1 MFDLFRSRDK
11 VVRVFLG
18 AILVIVALSMVT
30 YLIPGGYGSG
40 SAQDNVVAEI
50 GKDQITA
57 RQALAA
63 VQSALR
69 GRQVPP
75 DMIPLYVPQL
85 IDQMIT
91 ERSLAYE
98 ARRLGLQVTD
108 EQTSEAIRTAIPQL
122 FQDGKFVGANV
133 YANFLAQQNIS
144 IPEFEREIRQQ
155 VLVNRLR
162 VIVAEGIVVTPSEV
176 EQEFRKRNE
185 KVKIE
190 YVNITPDKLR
200 AEVHVSPEEVRA
212 YYEKSKL
219 SFTTPEKR
227 SLAVLVIDQNKVEQS
242 INPTEAEVRRA
253 YETDKERFRTP
264 ERVKV
269 RHILLK
275 TTGKAP
281 AEEAKIKAKAED
293 LLKQL
298 KGGADFAKLAKEN
311 SEDTGSA
318 VKGGD
323 LDWIVRGQT
332 VKPFEEAAF
341 SLKPNDI
348 SDPIKTEYGYHIIQ
362 VLDKQQA
369 KLKSFEEAR
378 PDLLSDYKRQRAG
391 QMLQDLSDKAYA
403 GLRKNPLHPEQVASD
418 LKLAPPFKVEN
429 ISMGDPL
436 PEIGVNKDFEQSL
449 AGLKT
454 GEVSQPVQ
462 IAPNK
467 LAMAVLTKSVPV
479 HPASFEEA
487 QTQARQQL
495 EKEKLAQLVNQ
506 RTAQLLEKSR
516 ALNGDLRKAVES
528 MGLEVKTSGDF
539 DRNGAIEGLGS
550 AGMLPAAF
558 TTAPGAIFGPV
569 SIGESRVFGKVIS
582 KTPPNPAEL
591 SAQSVGIRDE
601 LKSRKARE
609 RNMLF
614 EDGIRKRLIKE
625 GKVKI
630 HRDVFNRVVASY
642 RA

>member
-30 YLIPGGYGSG
+30 YLIPGGYGG
-40 SAQDNVVAEI
+40 GTATDNVVAQI

-57 RQALAA
+57 RQALTA

-75 DMIPLYVPQL
+75 EMIPLYVPQI

-108 EQTSEAIRTAIPQL
+108 EQTSEAIRSAIPQL

-133 YANFLAQQNIS
+133 YANFLAQQNITV
-144 IPEFEREIRQQ
+144 PEFESEMRQQ

-162 VIVAEGIVVTPSEV
+162 VIVAEGIVVTPAEV
-176 EQEFRKRNE
+176 EQEFRRRNE
-185 KVKIE
+185 KVNIE

-200 AEVHVSPEEVRA
+200 SEVHVTPDEVRA
-212 YYEKSKL
+212 YYEKNKL

-227 SLAVLVIDQNKVEQS
+227 SLAVLVIDQNRVEQS
-242 INPTEAEVRRA
+242 INPTDAEVRRA

-281 AEEAKIKAKAED
+281 AEEAKIKARAED

-341 SLKPNDI
+341 SMKPNDI
-348 SDPIKTEYGYHIIQ
+348 SEPIKTEYGYHIIQ

-369 KLKSFEEAR
+369 KLKGFEEAR
-378 PDLLSDYKRQRAG
+378 PELLADYKRQRAG
-391 QMLQDLSDKAYA
+391 QIMQDLSDKAYA
-403 GLRKNPLHPEQVASD
+403 GLRKNPLHPDQVASD
-418 LKLAPPFKVEN
+418 LKLAPPIRVEGVS
-429 ISMGDPL
+429 IGDPL

-449 AGLKT
+449 SGLKT

-462 IAPNK
+462 LAPNK
-467 LAMAVLTKSVPV
+467 LAMAVVTKSVPV
-479 HPASFEEA
+479 HPAAFEEA
-487 QTQARQQL
+487 QVQARQQL
-495 EKEKLAQLVNQ
+495 EKEKLSQLVNQ
-506 RTAQLLEKSR
+506 RTAQLLEKTR
-516 ALNGDLRKAVES
+516 ALNGDLRKAAES
-528 MGLEVKTSGDF
+528 TGLEVKTSGDF
-539 DRNGAIEGLGS
+539 DRHGAIEGLGS
-550 AGMLPAAF
+550 AGMLPGAF
-558 TTAPGAIFGPV
+558 TAQPGNVFGPV
-569 SIGESRVFGKVIS
+569 PFGEARVVAKLIS
-582 KTPPNPAEL
+582 KTPPNPADL
-591 SAQSVGIRDE
+591 SAQSTAIRDE
-601 LKSRKARE
+601 LKSKKGRE

-614 EDGIRKRLIKE
+614 EDGVRKRLIKE

-630 HRDVFNRVVASY
+630 HRDVFNRVVANY
-642 RA
+642 HA

>member
-11 VVRVFLG
+11 VVRIFLG

-40 SAQDNVVAEI
+40 RAQDNVVAEI
-50 GKDQITA
+50 GKDQITD

-63 VQSALR
+63 VQSALK
-69 GRQVPP
+69 GRQIPP
-75 DMIPLYVPQL
+75 EMIPLYVPQL

-91 ERSLAYE
+91 ERALAYE
-98 ARRLGLQVTD
+98 ARRVGLQVTD
-108 EQTSEAIRTAIPQL
+108 EQTSEAIRSAIPQL
-122 FQDGKFVGANV
+122 FQDGKFVGADV
-133 YANFLAQQNIS
+133 YGNFLAQQNIT
-144 IPEFEREIRQQ
+144 IPEFESEMRQQ

-162 VIVAEGIVVTPSEV
+162 VIVVEGIVVTPAEV
-176 EQEFRKRNE
+176 EQEFRRRSE

-190 YVNITPDKLR
+190 YVNITPEKLR
-200 AEVHVSPEEVRA
+200 PEVQVTPDELRA
-212 YYEKSKL
+212 YYERNKG

-227 SLAVLVIDQNKVEQS
+227 SLAILVIDQNRVEQS
-242 INPTEAEVRRA
+242 LNPTEAELRRA
-253 YETDKERFRTP
+253 YEADKERFRTP
-264 ERVKV
+264 ERVKA

-275 TTGKAP
+275 TTGKPP
-281 AEEAKIKAKAED
+281 AEEEKIKAKAED
-293 LLKQL
+293 LLKQI

-318 VKGGD
+318 LKGGD

-341 SLKPNDI
+341 SMKPNEI
-348 SDPIKTEYGYHIIQ
+348 SNPIKTEYGYHIIQ
-362 VLDKQQA
+362 VLDKQPAQ
-369 KLKSFEEAR
+369 LKTFDQAR
-378 PDLLSDYKRQRAG
+378 PELLADYKRQRAG
-391 QMLQDLSDKAYA
+391 QMMQDLSDKAYSE
-403 GLRKNPLHPEQVASD
+403 LRKNPLHFDQVARD
-418 LKLAPPFKVEN
+418 LKLPPPIKVDN
-429 ISMGDPL
+429 VSVGDPL

-449 AGLKT
+449 GGLKT

-462 IAPNK
+462 IAPTK
-467 LAMAVLTKSVPV
+467 LALAVITGSVPL
-479 HPASFEEA
+479 HPATFDEA
-487 QTQARQQL
+487 QTQARQRL
-495 EKEKLAQLVNQ
+495 EKEKLSQLVEQ
-506 RTAQLLEKSR
+506 RASQLAAKTKS
-516 ALNGDLRKAVES
+516 LNGDLRKAAES

-550 AGMLPAAF
+550 AGMVPTAF
-558 TTAPGAIFGPV
+558 TTPPGSVFGPV
-569 SIGESRVFGKVIS
+569 SIGESRVIGKVVS
-582 KTPPNPAEL
+582 KTPPNPADMA
-591 SAQSVGIRDE
+591 AQSQGIRDE
-601 LKSRKARE
+601 LKAKKARE

-642 RA
+642 HG